1 MGVNMGIRSM
11 ITKLFKK
18 DNSKTA
24 IINLDEVIKL
34 PNRCDINDES
44 LLSKIDKCKDEY
56 TELLK
61 IKGYILPNLLS
72 SKQLRDEINMNIDL
86 IVKQY
91 FTDEELPNDKVTL
104 ITKYLKLKLYLVKLD
119 KLGNEVL
126 TRLIALK
133 EIKDEKIIISN
144 NKRHRI
150 SYEINSLLIIM
161 NMFSSQRNALEKESN
176 IYHDKILSYDNGLSL
191 NKDDMTAV
199 NEKLSDVIELVNF
212 AHPEINT
219 SEYNGLSGLVALERL
234 LEIFAYQN
242 KELIPEY
249 KNIINQRNNNSFVVL
264 SAEDTLEYN
273 SEIKFFK
280 NLELQYR
287 IFYEYGRNIITDDDL
302 LELYRLKF
310 RFLTR
315 KFNVNDYNIE
325 LLTERTTDMEY
336 MCYKTLVEELIEKI
350 VSDKDKK
357 IKEMF
362 GENTR
367 TAISYMKKVLKNGTN
382 MFDPDKILNDKL
394 LFMSLLAFCNP
405 FTMYQNFFTNFVI
418 NPEVEYPKLFPS
430 YMKNLTYLHNE
441 LFVWNGLIPLDTL
454 FKIDN
459 INYLIGYHCID
470 NYSNLGKYSFMDKII
485 YLKKLYRLIN
495 YPKNDFIKE
504 YQLYNNYSMDS
515 IIVKTFYL
523 PEGIKEIFYPSEKEV
538 RFLKK
543 LMSNAEGA
551 NVCFPKSLTK
561 LYNGD
566 IFENVPVNS
575 ITLNEGL
582 EELNLSIFKN
592 QKMKKITIPS
602 TVKGINIVGP
612 DFSLPGNIVE
622 LEFQNFKESQ
632 LLNNRI
638 ALEKL
643 LNYCITLTKL
653 GSAFFNITKIYL
665 IDENNKSY
673 SMDLKSIESEVNRI
687 DYCTS
692 QETLNIVI
700 EKFKE
705 QVYKQTGYMLGE
717 YDNMPLDN
725 IDEELPPEHLKVK
738 KLTM

>member
-1 MGVNMGIRSM
+1 MNIKTI
-11 ITKLFKK
+11 ITKLFKS
-18 DNSKTA
+18 NSISNA
-24 IINLDEVIKL
+24 IINPNESIII
-34 PNRCDINDES
+34 PNRSDLNNEM
-44 LLSKIDKCKDEY
+44 LLIQIDNFKKEY
-56 TELLK
+56 LELLRQN
-61 IKGYILPNLLS
+61 GYTLPNLLS
-72 SKQLRDEINMNIDL
+72 SKQLRDDINMNIDL

-104 ITKYLKLKLYLVKLD
+104 ITKYLKLKLYLEKLD
-119 KLGNEVL
+119 ELGNEVL
-126 TRLIALK
+126 TRLVALK

-144 NKRHRI
+144 HKRHRI

-161 NMFSSQRNALEKESN
+161 NMFNSQRNALEKESD
-176 IYHDKILSYDNGLSL
+176 IYHDKILTFDNGLNL
-191 NKDDMTAV
+191 NKDEI
-199 NEKLSDVIELVNF
+199 NIINKKLEEVIELVKSVM
-212 AHPEINT
+212 PDININ
-219 SEYNGLSGLVALERL
+219 EYQGITGLVALERL

-242 KELIPEY
+242 KELISEY
-249 KNIINQRNNNSFVVL
+249 KKIINIRNNNSFMLL
-264 SAEDTLEYN
+264 SAEDTLEFN

-310 RFLTR
+310 KFLTR

-325 LLTERTTDMEY
+325 LLTERTTEKEY
-336 MCYKTLVEELIEKI
+336 MCYKTIVEELIENI

-459 INYLIGYHCID
+459 INYSTGYHCID
-470 NYSNLGKYSFMDKII
+470 NYNNLGEYSFMDKII

-504 YQLYNNYSMDS
+504 YQLYNNSMDS
-515 IIVKTFYL
+515 IIVKDFYL

-566 IFENVPVNS
+566 IFENVSVNS
-575 ITLNEGL
+575 ISLNEGL
-582 EELNLSIFKN
+582 EVLNLGIFKN
-592 QKMKKITIPS
+592 QNMKKIAIPS
-602 TVKGINIVGP
+602 TVKEINIVGP

-643 LNYCITLTKL
+643 LNYCITFSKL
-653 GSAFFNITKIYL
+653 GSAYFNIAKIYL
-665 IDENNKSY
+665 IDENNRSY
-673 SMDLKSIESEVNRI
+673 SIDLKSIESEANRI

-705 QVYKQTGYMLGE
+705 QVYKQTGYMLGG

-725 IDEELPPEHLKVK
+725 IDKELLPEHLKVK